1 MQMRRGWQQ
10 GAPYQ
15 DRPCNVIST
24 LVLDFLNESAIYK
37 HAFLHGSILEYS
49 PTIACSV
56 AILKLSF
63 VNSFVLFGES
73 SESIMLPSVIDLS
86 VVL

>member
-10 GAPYQ
+10 GVAHQ

-24 LVLDFLNESAIYK
+24 LILNFLNESAVYK
-37 HAFLHGSILEYS
+37 HAFLHGTILEYS
-49 PTIACSV
+49 PAIACSM
-56 AILKLSF
+56 AIVKLSF

-86 VVL
+86 MVL